1 MGNFLTVFKP
11 KRPAA
16 DEMPVI
22 KVPDIKEYLVKEYE
36 RVNELKRQN
45 EWLRGQEE
53 QTRELKLK
61 YDAALVTL
69 DEYSKR
75 QELSK
80 IELQREKDRTAK
92 AREEADKLRDLV
104 NTYKIQFNNAAITK
118 EQIIDEITSEV
129 KADIIEKISEVK
141 GNLSKT
147 LVCNI
152 ILGVRRE
159 GE

>member
-11 KRPAA
+11 KRSVA
-16 DEMPVI
+16 EMPVI
-22 KVPDIKEYLVKEYE
+22 AVPDIKEYLVKEYE
-36 RVNELKRQN
+36 RVSELKRQN
-45 EWLRGQEE
+45 EQLRE
-53 QTRELKLK
+53 QIEQAMELQLK

-80 IELQREKDRTAK
+80 IEIQREKERTAR
-92 AREEADKLRDLV
+92 AREDADKCRDLV
-104 NTYKIQFNNAAITK
+104 NTYKIQFNNAAVTK
-118 EQIIDEITSEV
+118 EQIKDEIISEV
-129 KADIIEKISEVK
+129 KAEIIEKISAVK

>member
-11 KRPAA
+11 KRPAT
-16 DEMPVI
+16 DKMPVI
-22 KVPDIKEYLVKEYE
+22 AVPDIKEYLVKEYE
-36 RVNELKRQN
+36 RVQELKFQN
-45 EWLRGQEE
+45 EQLRE
-53 QTRELKLK
+53 QLEQARELQLK

-75 QELSK
+75 QELAK
-80 IELQREKDRTAK
+80 IELQREKDKTAR
-92 AREEADKLRDLV
+92 ARQEADNCRDLV
-104 NTYKIQFNNAAITK
+104 NTYKIQFNNAAVTK
-118 EQIIDEITSEV
+118 EQIREEIISEV

-147 LVCNI
+147 LVCKI
-152 ILGVRRE
+152 ILGERRE